1 MTPIKS
7 LAMIMRSLEKAFLCK
22 PHFMIMTHSK
32 WCPLL
37 FTCVL
42 WDEPAIYL
50 GVRKWGC
57 REVEGGGGLAKT
69 EKQNHAQEKKEKKL
83 VYKEAWK
90 PLCKSHLSSGICI
103 TGMLEIGN
111 AHFIQNPIRMKSV
124 E

>member
-7 LAMIMRSLEKAFLCK
+7 LAMIKRSLEKAFLCK

-57 REVEGGGGLAKT
+57 REVEGGEGLAKT

-83 VYKEAWK
+83 VYKEAWEN
-90 PLCKSHLSSGICI
+90 LYASL
-103 TGMLEIGN
+103 T
-111 AHFIQNPIRMKSV
+111 SV
-124 E
+124 LGFV

>member
-57 REVEGGGGLAKT
+57 REVEGGGVSKNRKT
-69 EKQNHAQEKKEKKL
+69 KSCTRKEGEKIGIQGSMETFMQVSPQFWDLYNGNVRNWKCSFYPESYSNEK
-83 VYKEAWK
+83 
-90 PLCKSHLSSGICI
+90 C
-103 TGMLEIGN
+103 
-111 AHFIQNPIRMKSV
+111 
-124 E
+124 